1 MNLTPPR
8 RRRAALAPLL
18 LVAVLLTGGCTGA
31 DESAGPGAPGPV
43 QHSAPAYYADTLT
56 IGPVP
61 LAAAQRAERFRKSGG
76 PKSVTGVDSKVV
88 AEKLPRVIVW
98 TQGTADDEANDPA
111 RFDELRATLLD
122 HLKKHEGFAAPDG
135 YFLDVYG
142 SDGKLLH
149 RFDARP

>member
-1 MNLTPPR
+1 MNLTMPR
-8 RRRAALAPLL
+8 GRATVPLLPLL
-18 LVAVLLTGGCTGA
+18 LAAVLATGGCTSR

-43 QHSAPAYYADTLT
+43 RHSAPAYYADTTT

-61 LAAAQRAERFRKSGG
+61 LKAAQRAERFRKSGG
-76 PKSVTGVDSKVV
+76 EKAVQGVDSEAV
-88 AEKLPRVIVW
+88 AEKVPRVTVW
-98 TQGTADDEANDPA
+98 STGTTSDAA
-111 RFDELRATLLD
+111 RFDKLRTALMGYLR
-122 HLKKHEGFAAPDG
+122 KHEGFEAPQG